1 MEIDSKTI
9 KALSADARIRILKML
24 KENRRIAADISKE
37 IGLAPSTVN
46 EHLKMME
53 GAGLISKKDTGHKWI
68 YYELSNK
75 GKNLIAPKMP
85 VSIIL
90 TLSLGIGLMLFG
102 GMSFFA
108 ENVFYSGSGGV
119 FTETAIQK
127 ATEISSASN
136 APQAAGSVA
145 ASTATAWLP
154 LAMLAAG
161 IILAVYSFIKI
172 RRK

>member
-9 KALSADARIRILKML
+9 KALSADARIRILKIL
-24 KENRRIAADISKE
+24 HKNRRIAADISKE

-68 YYELSNK
+68 YYELSDK
-75 GKNLIAPKMP
+75 GKNLIAPKIP

-90 TLSLGIGLMLFG
+90 TLSLGIGLLLFG

-108 ENVFYSGSGGV
+108 ENMFYQGSGMVQSAMEKSAEITEHVTSPAAAVPAINWLSLALFAVGIVLVV
-119 FTETAIQK
+119 F
-127 ATEISSASN
+127 
-136 APQAAGSVA
+136 
-145 ASTATAWLP
+145 
-154 LAMLAAG
+154 
-161 IILAVYSFIKI
+161 SFIKL

>member
-24 KENRRIAADISKE
+24 KENRRIAADIAKE

-68 YYELSNK
+68 YYELSDK

-102 GMSFFA
+102 GMNFFA
-108 ENVFYSGSGGV
+108 ENMLYSGDINA
-119 FTETAIQK
+119 TAQS
-127 ATEISSASN
+127 ATEKAAEISG
-136 APQAAGSVA
+136 QAAAPA
-145 ASTATAWLP
+145 AAVSINWLP
-154 LAMLAAG
+154 LVV
-161 IILAVYSFIKI
+161 LAVGLILVVYGFVKI